1 MKLRAY
7 RILRQVDVARVIVR
21 NLRDILRLRGA
32 QSNTCSIDG
41 RLTDTDVSKVEAR
54 ERRENTDIGSTL
66 PSPPV
71 PRPWPSFQ
79 PIIFNSLFPTLFS
92 SFPGL
97 SGGGGGEGGGGGP
110 SDLRFAGADTSP
122 GMGRG
127 MSG

>member
-32 QSNTCSIDG
+32 QSNTCGIDSG
-41 RLTDTDVSKVEAR
+41 LTDTNVSKVGAHEHR
-54 ERRENTDIGSTL
+54 GNTNMGSTL

-92 SFPGL
+92 SFPG
-97 SGGGGGEGGGGGP
+97 
-110 SDLRFAGADTSP
+110 
-122 GMGRG
+122 
-127 MSG
+127 